1 MLVEKDGGE
10 AFFGAGAE
18 VQMYNSKTISVD
30 FEKKCGKMK
39 PLLGINGGPKSGG
52 YDLPFDF
59 SEEFSEMAVPF
70 VRTAS
75 AAGEY
80 GLNQFVNIHCI
91 FPDFDADEELEE
103 SYNFLPTDL
112 YLSSIKEC
120 GGEIF
125 FRLGESPEP
134 YKRKLYAKSPRD
146 KEKWARICEHI
157 IMHYNEGWA
166 DGFKMNIKYFEIW
179 SGADRQE
186 CFASAKEEF
195 FELYAVTAL
204 HLRERFPKIKIGGY
218 GMSGFYAQNRLGA
231 SEEEKSY
238 VPFMQKFL
246 MYIRQKEAPLDFFT
260 WCCHS
265 ANPEEIA
272 MHSKYARNYLDT
284 AGFRKTRSI
293 LCDYNT
299 QEYGDQLIAMR
310 EGFPSEMVAAMIT
323 AQRAPIDMM
332 FYATSDISTGNNGL
346 FSMSDFR
353 TPHRYAAFQTASLF
367 AKLSRLGTVAET
379 VGDYPKELYTMATF
393 NKDEGA
399 LMLVTRAY
407 AGKLEINLKGSEYD
421 LCTVTK
427 VVSGGERGRG
437 SVYKSD
443 NIKINKNRL
452 ALTAK
457 KNEVYYFELK
467 KTAEQESDEAQEI
480 D

>member
-1 MLVEKDGGE
+1 MATVRIDSEHISGKIKPMHAVNNGPVGSGVRGKTGNFSAYQDAKIPFARLHDSAHYSGYGGE
-10 AFFGAGAE
+10 W
-18 VQMYNSKTISVD
+18 SVD
-30 FEKKCGKMK
+30 VHRIFCDFNADE
-39 PLLGINGGPKSGG
+39 NDPKS
-52 YDLPFDF
+52 YDF
-59 SEEFSEMAVPF
+59 A
-70 VRTAS
+70 
-75 AAGEY
+75 
-80 GLNQFVNIHCI
+80 
-91 FPDFDADEELEE
+91 
-103 SYNFLPTDL
+103 PTDK
-112 YLSSIKEC
+112 YLKNIQDAGTKVYY
-120 GGEIF
+120 
-125 FRLGESPEP
+125 RLGASIEHGKKYGTYPP
-134 YKRKLYAKSPRD
+134 KD
-146 KEKWARICEHI
+146 FHKWARICEHI

-186 CFASAKEEF
+186 CFASAREDF

-246 MYIRQKEAPLDFFT
+246 IYIRQKEAPLDFFT

-310 EGFPSEMVAAMIT
+310 EGLPSEMVAAMIT